1 MAELRR
7 SVSPAAAWFLYSEG
21 GEPMGRV
28 YRQTEDEA
36 VPTASEQVANVPG
49 RGPLEVVSFE
59 ELSSACILRRFR
71 VVVREAG

>member
-7 SVSPAAAWFLYSEG
+7 SVSPSAAWFLYSES

-36 VPTASEQVANVPG
+36 EPAPG
-49 RGPLEVVSFE
+49 ERFRMLEVVSFE
-59 ELSSACILRRFR
+59 ALSSACILRRFR

>member
-7 SVSPAAAWFLYSEG
+7 SVSPAAAWFLYSES

-28 YRQTEDEA
+28 YRQTDPEA
-36 VPTASEQVANVPG
+36 EPTPRERFKAEHR
-49 RGPLEVVSFE
+49 RGTLEVVSFE

>member
-7 SVSPAAAWFLYSEG
+7 SVSPAAAWFLYSAT
-21 GEPMGRV
+21 GEPVGRV
-28 YRQTEDEA
+28 YRQTDPEA
-36 VPTASEQVANVPG
+36 VPTVGERVAVEPG
-49 RGPLEVVSFE
+49 RGTLEVVSFE

>member
-1 MAELRR
+1 
-7 SVSPAAAWFLYSEG
+7 
-21 GEPMGRV
+21 MGRV

>member
-7 SVSPAAAWFLYSEG
+7 SVSPSAAWFLYSES

-28 YRQTEDEA
+28 YRQTEDKAAPVTGERFPA
-36 VPTASEQVANVPG
+36 EHG
-49 RGPLEVVSFE
+49 RGTLEVVSFE
-59 ELSSACILRRFR
+59 ALSSACILRRFR